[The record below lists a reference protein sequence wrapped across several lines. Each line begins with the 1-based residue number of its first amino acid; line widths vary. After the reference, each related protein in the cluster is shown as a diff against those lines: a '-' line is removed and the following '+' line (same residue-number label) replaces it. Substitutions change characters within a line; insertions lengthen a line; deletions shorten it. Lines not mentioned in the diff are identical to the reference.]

1 MLDPQ
6 IVPCDLMDSALINNL
21 DIEEDDDE
29 HDNVREDDDEND
41 NVREDDGVLT
51 HISRLIFAPL
61 FFAIYLMDS
70 WVEDRVR
77 KIIRKTAPLRK
88 SRK

>member
-21 DIEEDDDE
+21 DIE
-29 HDNVREDDDEND
+29 EDDDEND

>member
-29 HDNVREDDDEND
+29 ND

-51 HISRLIFAPL
+51 LISRLIFAPL